1 MQFMHYEGTIN
12 RAISRARR
20 GGVGSSQAENIALL
34 KKLVRHDLKSLMAL
48 YEENFDLFL
57 RLVPDVRSRQLDTEY
72 IADGEFSLFLK
83 VAEENRYTTTLVLT
97 HRFVGISG
105 SEEEPSAKI
114 RLYHDSQQAEVMSMS
129 QGESLRSFLSLVR
142 GGEENLDARWR
153 LNLFLNHWLRHCL
166 DQGYNF

>member
-1 MQFMHYEGTIN
+1 M
-12 RAISRARR
+12 
-20 GGVGSSQAENIALL
+20 GVRSDSQTEQVALL

-48 YEENFDLFL
+48 YEENFDLFF
-57 RLVPDVRSRQLDTEY
+57 RLVPDVRSRISGKQFV
-72 IADGEFSLFLK
+72 ADGEFPLFLTI
-83 VAEENRYTTTLVLT
+83 AEENRYTTTLVLT

-142 GGEENLDARWR
+142 DGEENLDARWR
-153 LNLFLNHWLRHCL
+153 LNLFLNHWLRYCIE
-166 DQGYNF
+166 QGYSF